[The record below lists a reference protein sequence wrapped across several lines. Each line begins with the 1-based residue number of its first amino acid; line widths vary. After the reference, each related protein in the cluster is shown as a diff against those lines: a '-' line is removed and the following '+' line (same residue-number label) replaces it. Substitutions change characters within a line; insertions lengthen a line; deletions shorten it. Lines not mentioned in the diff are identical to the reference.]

1 MTTAFGLSITA
12 EAEVTHA
19 DPTADTDQAVQAEQE
34 D

>member
-1 MTTAFGLSITA
+1 MTAAFGLSITA

-19 DPTADTDQAVQAEQE
+19 DPTITDQADEAEQE